1 LIVGYV
7 PDGQPYGCTD
17 PPAILYRYSP
27 DRKGAHPQDHLRSF
41 KGILQAEGYGGFG
54 EIYRGGEVVEATC
67 MADARRK
74 FWDVYEKT
82 KSTLSRE
89 ALERMAAF
97 TMDLAEDET

>member
-1 LIVGYV
+1 MC
-7 PDGQPYGCTD
+7 PMDSHT
-17 PPAILYRYSP
+17 
-27 DRKGAHPQDHLRSF
+27 GAPIHRRSSIATRGPQRNPQDHLRSF

-97 TMDLAEDET
+97 TMDLAMRRAA